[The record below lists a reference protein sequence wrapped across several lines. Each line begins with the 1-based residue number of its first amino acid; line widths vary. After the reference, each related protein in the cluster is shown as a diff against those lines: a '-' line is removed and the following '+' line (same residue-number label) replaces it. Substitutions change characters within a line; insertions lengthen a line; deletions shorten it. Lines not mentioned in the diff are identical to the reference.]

1 MKKGLVFFSLL
12 LSSTISMAQY
22 QPLYK
27 GKIPNYI
34 DAENEESEATTGGIL
49 RISKVSIPGYAF
61 FPAGDDKTPRPC
73 VIICPGGGYGILA
86 AQHEGTDVAQFF
98 NSIGVH
104 ALVLKYRIPSAKHQ
118 NHKEVAPL
126 QDAQQAIYMVRRN
139 AKQWHVD
146 ASKIG
151 IMGFSA
157 GGHLASSLAV
167 HYNDPKNPFK
177 GKTSLRPD
185 FQVLIYPVISFG
197 KYAHLGSRNNLLSP
211 DTTAA
216 LINYYSNHLQ
226 VNAQTPPAFLV
237 HAQDDKA
244 VPIENSLQYQEA
256 LQKNGVSAALV
267 VYEKGGHGFGL
278 VNKTS
283 DRKWTDDLVKWMKAE
298 KIIPSVSGN

>member
-1 MKKGLVFFSLL
+1 MKHFLIVIFLM
-12 LSSTISMAQY
+12 STLNTMAQY
-22 QPLYK
+22 KPLYK
-27 GKIPNYI
+27 RMIPNYI

-86 AQHEGTDVAQFF
+86 AQHEGTDVAKFF

-104 ALVLKYRIPSAKHQ
+104 AVVLKYRIPSSKHQ
-118 NHKEVAPL
+118 YHKELAPL

-139 AKQWHVD
+139 AKKWHVD

-167 HYNDPKNPFK
+167 HYDDPKTSLFR

-211 DTTAA
+211 DTTAK
-216 LINYYSNHLQ
+216 LIDYYSSHLQ

-256 LQKNGVSAALV
+256 LKKNGVSAELV

-283 DRKWTDDLVKWMKAE
+283 DRKWTDDLVKWMRAE
-298 KIIPSVSGN
+298 KIIPSVSTN